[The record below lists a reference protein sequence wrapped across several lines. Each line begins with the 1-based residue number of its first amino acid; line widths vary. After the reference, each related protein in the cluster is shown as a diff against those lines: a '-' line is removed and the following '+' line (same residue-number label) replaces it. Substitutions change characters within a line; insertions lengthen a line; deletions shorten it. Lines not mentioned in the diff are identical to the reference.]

1 MPDTKHVAC
10 QFRVDIKDCH
20 ETAAGI
26 NLQTIVNFQRKR
38 GFRAMELI
46 GARDVFLIYTQR
58 LKKMQALR
66 GILFD
71 LSNAYESHSYWRF
84 FRRFAQMMCTLLL

>member
-1 MPDTKHVAC
+1 
-10 QFRVDIKDCH
+10 
-20 ETAAGI
+20 
-26 NLQTIVNFQRKR
+26 
-38 GFRAMELI
+38 MELI

-71 LSNAYESHSYWRF
+71 LSNAYEIP
-84 FRRFAQMMCTLLL
+84 QLLALF

>member
-1 MPDTKHVAC
+1 
-10 QFRVDIKDCH
+10 
-20 ETAAGI
+20 
-26 NLQTIVNFQRKR
+26 
-38 GFRAMELI
+38 MELI

-66 GILFD
+66 SILFD